1 MPKLTEDEVKL
12 ILEGAVL
19 RKLQNPNTFSW
30 TKAISKG
37 ILPTQVFDF
46 FSKKLHDSK
55 FKMAMKI
62 YADLMRENR
71 LAPARFSDKPND
83 RLPMTHQQRVYTAAR
98 IAGTDP
104 RGFATL
110 FNDLID
116 DYQEQ
121 FQDDA
126 ELNKVKGLAGMQ

>member
-1 MPKLTEDEVKL
+1 
-12 ILEGAVL
+12 
-19 RKLQNPNTFSW
+19 
-30 TKAISKG
+30 
-37 ILPTQVFDF
+37 
-46 FSKKLHDSK
+46 
-55 FKMAMKI
+55 MAMKI